1 MIEQI
6 EQRFSQETQSLL
18 VSFSYLQ
25 PEKLL
30 KRVNEQECEGHLTH
44 LAEFYEMDESALKT
58 EYSLLKES
66 RRDILQNCKT
76 VLDVLQLLHQTGLHR
91 AYSELYQLY
100 RLFATLPITSASCER
115 SFSKLTIVKNKL
127 RSTMVQHRLE
137 NLMILFVENDLTDQ
151 LNFESVIDSFASM
164 GPRRMQLP

>member
-1 MIEQI
+1 M
-6 EQRFSQETQSLL
+6 
-18 VSFSYLQ
+18 
-25 PEKLL
+25 
-30 KRVNEQECEGHLTH
+30 
-44 LAEFYEMDESALKT
+44 KT

-66 RRDILQNCKT
+66 RRDILQTCKT
-76 VLDVLQLLHQTGLHR
+76 VLDVLQLLQQTGLHR

-137 NLMILFVENDLTDQ
+137 NLFAENDLTDQ
-151 LNFESVIDSFASM
+151 LNFESVIDSFAPM
-164 GPRRMQLP
+164 GPRRMQLT

>member
-1 MIEQI
+1 M
-6 EQRFSQETQSLL
+6 
-18 VSFSYLQ
+18 
-25 PEKLL
+25 
-30 KRVNEQECEGHLTH
+30 H
-44 LAEFYEMDESALKT
+44 LAEFYEMNKSALKT

-137 NLMILFVENDLTDQ
+137 NLMILFVVVPSHFLHVQCFRIPLHNTYGTVMCDQ
-151 LNFESVIDSFASM
+151 VT
-164 GPRRMQLP
+164 

>member
-1 MIEQI
+1 M
-6 EQRFSQETQSLL
+6 
-18 VSFSYLQ
+18 
-25 PEKLL
+25 
-30 KRVNEQECEGHLTH
+30 
-44 LAEFYEMDESALKT
+44 KT

-66 RRDILQNCKT
+66 RDILQNCKT
-76 VLDVLQLLHQTGLHR
+76 VLDVLQLLRQTGLHR

-100 RLFATLPITSASCER
+100 RLFATLPITSAFCER

-127 RSTMVQHRLE
+127 RSTVVQHRLE

-164 GPRRMQLP
+164 GPFRMRLT